1 MTRVIGIAGKMGSGK
16 STVSRW
22 LAQQGFAVID
32 ADSEAHRLYKED
44 SDLRNKLS
52 ETFGESI
59 LTPTGVDRARL
70 ATIVFQ
76 DEKQLRKL
84 EDVVHPVLQMHLQQL
99 VKSHSSPWV
108 FLEAALL
115 PRWPDFTASLD
126 EVWDVVASE
135 SVRLQRVV
143 LRGLEE
149 SAARDR
155 MASQLNLANIQHA
168 HRVVIPNEGAA
179 EELYQFLREL
189 MMHNV
194 VKEIDASIAVLRSSW
209 SSQREKLA
217 AHLELVQSYAWSG
230 LSLLALEQGKLAWE
244 LTKQVKE
251 LSEKDWAILYFGTA
265 LGLLSEGYREEA
277 KDYFLQTLFLLK
289 KEKNPDEFVDCVLQ
303 FVEYIFTPLR
313 TPSIEKLTVW
323 KYSRIS
329 LEKGKELLA
338 PRYTPGFGSEDGRRG
353 YH

>member
-32 ADSEAHRLYKED
+32 ADAEAHRLYKED
-44 SDLRNKLS
+44 SDLREKLS
-52 ETFGESI
+52 ETFGDSI

-70 ATIVFQ
+70 AAIVFQ

-84 EDVVHPVLQMHLQQL
+84 EDIVHPVLQLHLQQL
-99 VKSHSSPWV
+99 MKSHSSPWV

-135 SVRLQRVV
+135 TVRLYRVV
-143 LRGLEE
+143 HRGLEE

-155 MASQLNLANIQHA
+155 MASQLNLANIQHS
-168 HRVVIPNEGAA
+168 HRVVIPNEGSA
-179 EELYQFLREL
+179 EGLYQFLHEL
-189 MMHNV
+189 LMYNIA
-194 VKEIDASIAVLRSSW
+194 KGIDASIAVVKSSW

-277 KDYFLQTLFLLK
+277 KDYFLQTLFLLN
-289 KEKNPDEFVDCVLQ
+289 KEKNPDDFVGCVLQ
-303 FVEYIFTPLR
+303 YVEHIFTPLR
-313 TPSIEKLTVW
+313 TPSIEKLTIW

-329 LEKGKELLA
+329 LKKGKELLA
-338 PRYTPGFGSEDGRRG
+338 PRYIPGFGSEDGRRG